1 MTLIHKE
8 SARLKDCKIN
18 EKMVQ
23 DFIAKNPK
31 VLGIDDSIEL
41 ITKEK
46 YQGVGYLDLLFES
59 EDEEDP
65 RRYEVE
71 IQLGKTNPS
80 HIIRTIEYWD
90 NENKSRPKL
99 KHIAV
104 LIAEEITGR
113 FYNVISL
120 FNSVIPIIVIQM
132 SAYKEEN
139 GNIGLVFNK
148 VLDLSDNEEDE
159 DNDAFVTDRTYW
171 ENKST
176 KKMIE
181 LMDELYV
188 ELNVNYHN
196 VELKYNKHYIGL
208 TQEGNTKNYFS
219 FIPKK
224 NFIKLRIK
232 SKQNDDIENEFNSL
246 GFNVYYNNRP
256 GAKHYV
262 VSLKSM
268 DEFHKVKELV
278 TRILP
283 KE

>member
-1 MTLIHKE
+1 M
-8 SARLKDCKIN
+8 R
-18 EKMVQ
+18 
-23 DFIAKNPK
+23 
-31 VLGIDDSIEL
+31 

-148 VLDLSDNEEDE
+148 VLDLSDSEEDE

-176 KKMIE
+176 KKIIE

-196 VELKYNKHYIGL
+196 VELKHNKHYIGL

>member
-1 MTLIHKE
+1 
-8 SARLKDCKIN
+8 
-18 EKMVQ
+18 
-23 DFIAKNPK
+23 
-31 VLGIDDSIEL
+31 
-41 ITKEK
+41 
-46 YQGVGYLDLLFES
+46 
-59 EDEEDP
+59 
-65 RRYEVE
+65 
-71 IQLGKTNPS
+71 
-80 HIIRTIEYWD
+80 
-90 NENKSRPKL
+90 
-99 KHIAV
+99 
-104 LIAEEITGR
+104 
-113 FYNVISL
+113 
-120 FNSVIPIIVIQM
+120 M